1 VHTLFEGFMACYLIL
16 FKILHVFLP
25 IVVWYDRKIM
35 FYYFRSVVDVN
46 DLEIIMYP
54 KQQIFTLFYYI
65 LQVKIFF
72 YLVHYFLCALLP
84 STNKLMFDV
93 N

>member
-16 FKILHVFLP
+16 FTILHVFLP

-54 KQQIFTLFYYI
+54 KQIFTLFYYI
-65 LQVKIFF
+65 LQVTNFF
-72 YLVHYFLCALLP
+72 LSRALFFVRVIAI
-84 STNKLMFDV
+84 NQ
-93 N
+93 

>member
-54 KQQIFTLFYYI
+54 KQIFTLFYYI
-65 LQVKIFF
+65 LQVKNFF
-72 YLVHYFLCALLP
+72 LSRALFFVRVIAI
-84 STNKLMFDV
+84 NQ
-93 N
+93 

>member
-16 FKILHVFLP
+16 FTILHVFLP

-54 KQQIFTLFYYI
+54 KQIFTLFYYMYFTS
-65 LQVKIFF
+65 KIFF
-72 YLVHYFLCALLP
+72 LSRALFFVRVIAI
-84 STNKLMFDV
+84 NQ
-93 N
+93 